1 MIEELFARYKRLL
14 HLLETDEEVI
24 AQSLD
29 GELKEAYQKGL
40 KKERQV
46 VSDNLKL
53 LQKTP

>member
-1 MIEELFARYKRLL
+1 M
-14 HLLETDEEVI
+14 LETDEEVI